1 MDWTTFY
8 RQHRRQDSSGL
19 LRAAEWQEELAER
32 INKLCPRRCLEAGS
46 GYGLTSLLVD
56 GRRSRRVLL
65 DREIE
70 PLASAGRL
78 FAGRGETAEFVG
90 GDLFSL
96 PFADGRFDVVFNS
109 GVLEHFEYTGRRTA
123 LAEMLRV
130 ARPGGSVLVG
140 LPNHY
145 CYPYRY
151 AYLSRKKRNRWPY
164 PDEHRVHDL
173 SAEAGETGIPV
184 RQTRETVGRKTA
196 LHFLHRHQRI
206 FFRLL
211 GLFRPYE
218 GYLTIITL
226 TRE

>member
-8 RQHRRQDSSGL
+8 RQHRRRDTGGFP
-19 LRAAEWQEELAER
+19 RAAEWQEELAQR
-32 INKLCPRRCLEAGS
+32 INALSPRESLEAGS
-46 GYGLTSLLVD
+46 GHGLTSLLID

-65 DREIE
+65 DREIY
-70 PLASAGRL
+70 PLATAGEL
-78 FAGRGETAEFVG
+78 FAEQGETAEFVG

-96 PFADGRFDVVFNS
+96 PFAAGSFDVVFNS
-109 GVLEHFEYTGRRTA
+109 GVLEHFGYTGRWNA

-130 ARPGGSVLVG
+130 VRPGGSVLVG

-145 CYPYRY
+145 SYPYRY

-164 PDEHRVHDL
+164 PDEHRLYDL
-173 SAEAGETGIPV
+173 AAEAGETGIPV
-184 RQTRETVGRKTA
+184 QHTRETVGRKTA
-196 LHFLHRHQRI
+196 LHFLPRHQRI

-211 GLFRPYE
+211 GLFHPYE